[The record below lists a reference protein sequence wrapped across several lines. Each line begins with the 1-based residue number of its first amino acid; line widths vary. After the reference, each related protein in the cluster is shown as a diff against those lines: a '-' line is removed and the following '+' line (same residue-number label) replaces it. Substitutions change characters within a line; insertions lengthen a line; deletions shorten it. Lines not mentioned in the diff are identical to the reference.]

1 MASSRYSGQNV
12 SAVKSRNIRAILM
25 NLLYNEPGYRV
36 KLARDIS
43 VSTTTVTKLVE
54 ELIEQGIVEECLD
67 EVAGPRSV
75 GRPQNAIYLVRDARQ
90 AVGVHIG
97 GGIYRIAIV
106 NLRNE
111 ILFHSMGEYDIKAPS
126 AEVLNKIGEE
136 IRQMLDEH
144 PINRE
149 SIIGIGVGAPG
160 LVNFKTG
167 VIGYAKNQGWRN
179 VQVGS
184 HFKSLL
190 NLPVV
195 VENNVR
201 AMALGEALFGS
212 GRDVNTLLF
221 LYGRLGVAAGIVVD
235 RHIYRG
241 INLGAGE
248 IGHTIIVQQDSKGG
262 KVKAYRTLEELV
274 SAPTLIA
281 QAQLAASQHPKSILG
296 QTLQDAVENEAIERI
311 FNAARQGD
319 PHAGQIVE
327 ISASYLGLALVNA
340 VNFINPELI
349 LLGGMFAQGEDL
361 YLPVIREM
369 VDQLAFAGMGERVEI
384 CRTSFGW
391 RAGLL
396 GASALALAHFFYL
409 PPEVR

>member
-111 ILFHSMGEYDIKAPS
+111 ILFHSMGEYDLKAPS

-248 IGHTIIVQQDSKGG
+248 IGHTFIVQQDSKGG

-281 QAQLAASQHPKSILG
+281 QAQLAANKHPKSILG